1 MSNFDNK
8 SRFSDRIKKIN
19 LFRRKKNDKKY
30 EIEDS
35 NKMYNNFI
43 KVVAAIPL
51 MVYEN
56 IIDDSKVNNSDNVNY
71 KDKILDNFNNS
82 NNNNTDVI
90 INSDVN
96 NNNNKFVKTDK
107 KYRYRNREIIDS
119 LNVSYSKEKHN
130 NFKNND
136 LNTIKTKF
144 KDTKKDSVKD
154 INNSYERAKELEKRI
169 INLIKKDMIKMV
181 NEYEILESELYI
193 LSQING
199 EDKVLSECQ
208 KNVIEIKKLL
218 CKLDK
223 LKNKYDYLK
232 DNYDFEYMLEINEG
246 ELVDNIIEL
255 KNIVDNNELVT
266 LSEDYKLL
274 DTYKYLYLRIDD
286 LHEKVE
292 NYEKNKEDQVEELRQ
307 RDIDFEK
314 VKEKVFDIDKV
325 NSSYEYFIKEQN
337 DFLKELNEK
346 VANISSHEEV
356 YYRMNGFGRFLG
368 NTFRYLGLLMLSP
381 LRGVVPSIATQTI
394 ITRNAMGNLYNNIH
408 WEENRRMVYNAI
420 DYSVEIKN
428 AINDLDSTDKLVDKT
443 LDDIIKLKMIYNDK
457 FKKYQG
463 DFYKY
468 QEVIRKINDMENKI
482 IGNKIKVELMKKKM
496 LEKEQINAKK
506 LKLVKQYNSQ

>member
-1 MSNFDNK
+1 MSNFGNK
-8 SRFSDRIKKIN
+8 SRFIDRIKKIN
-19 LFRRKKNDKKY
+19 FFKRKKSDKKY
-30 EIEDS
+30 EYEDS

-56 IIDDSKVNNSDNVNY
+56 VISDNNL
-71 KDKILDNFNNS
+71 KDETSFKKSNNILDD
-82 NNNNTDVI
+82 NNNVNKNDTI
-90 INSDVN
+90 INNLNKHNVINESIQ
-96 NNNNKFVKTDK
+96 NNKRN
-107 KYRYRNREIIDS
+107 KYKNREVINS
-119 LNVSYSKEKHN
+119 LDVSYNIEKRIILKRSKSNDGFTDIKETNKNIISEN
-130 NFKNND
+130 NV
-136 LNTIKTKF
+136 L
-144 KDTKKDSVKD
+144 
-154 INNSYERAKELEKRI
+154 YERARELEKRI

-199 EDKVLSECQ
+199 ESKVLSDCQ
-208 KNVIEIKKLL
+208 KNVLEIKKLL

-232 DNYDFEYMLEINEG
+232 DNYDFEYMLEINDG

-255 KNIVDNNELVT
+255 KNIVDNNELVK

-274 DTYKYLYLRIDD
+274 DAYKYLYLRIDD
-286 LHEKVE
+286 LHERVD
-292 NYEKNKEDQVEELRQ
+292 NYEKYKEDQIVELRK
-307 RDIDFEK
+307 RDIDFDK

-325 NSSYEYFIKEQN
+325 NSSYEHFISEQN

-408 WEENRRMVYNAI
+408 WEENRRMVYSAI
-420 DYSVEIKN
+420 DYSSEIRN

-443 LDDIIKLKMIYNDK
+443 LDDIIHLKMIYNDK

-463 DFYKY
+463 DFYEY

-496 LEKEQINAKK
+496 LEKEQVNAKK